1 MTEEQE
7 FVRDFKALLEKYQ
20 FTVEINTGSYGDDKA
35 LDLCI
40 GEKRIAHLDAWI
52 SSEDQPSNWT
62 FDV

>member
-1 MTEEQE
+1 MTKEQE

-20 FTVEINTGSYGDDKA
+20 FTVEINTGYYGDSKD

-40 GEKRIAHLDAWI
+40 GEKRIAHLDARI
-52 SSEDQPSNWT
+52 PSEDQPGSWT

>member
-20 FTVEINTGSYGDDKA
+20 FTVEIDTGYYGNNED

-40 GEKRIAHLDAWI
+40 GGKRIAHLDAWT
-52 SSEDQPSNWT
+52 SSEDQPRNWT